1 MPNTPQ
7 LFFVASFL
15 SVSVVLFGGHW
26 YIGNKLREAGYD
38 VSRLI
43 LIGLPT
49 SDSPRPANGTM
60 SSNLLDIQNN
70 QLTQLVAIA
79 LALAS
84 GAFFFFKFGR
94 TREFYSCSSR
104 EDFDAT
110 VRSICA
116 SSYSEETR
124 PRS

>member
-7 LFFVASFL
+7 LLFVGSFL
-15 SVSVVLFGGHW
+15 SFSVVLFGAHW
-26 YIGNKLREAGYD
+26 FIGNKLREAGYD
-38 VSRLI
+38 VSSLI
-43 LIGLPT
+43 LLGLNA
-49 SDSPRPANGTM
+49 SDSSRSANDTM

-94 TREFYSCSSR
+94 TRESHYC
-104 EDFDAT
+104 
-110 VRSICA
+110 
-116 SSYSEETR
+116 
-124 PRS
+124 